1 MSEVFSTD
9 PRSTA
14 EIIQLT
20 IATTDEDIYWDNVWI
35 LQARGSNEELIA
47 ASKLCESHNSNA
59 RSLGVQILGQLGIP
73 DRTLPQQCGDVLLK
87 LLSIETDSTVLAA
100 IGIAFGNLNDPR
112 GVLPLVKWKNHPNPG
127 VRMGVV
133 LGITSQPDELAID
146 ALIELS
152 ADEDADIRNWAT
164 FGLGSQIETNTP
176 AIRDALFDRAILE
189 LGEDEPMSE
198 IRGEALLG
206 LAMRNDLR
214 VISPLIEELQS
225 ECVGTLAVE
234 AASILGNARLYPA
247 LVDLQQWWDV
257 DPKLLQ
263 AAISH
268 CRSDRG

>member
-1 MSEVFSTD
+1 MSEIFSTD
-9 PRSTA
+9 SSSTA

-20 IATTDEDIYWDNVWI
+20 IATADEDIYWDNVWI

-47 ASKLCESHNSNA
+47 ASQLCESHSPKA
-59 RSLGVQILGQLGIP
+59 RNLGVQILGQLGIP
-73 DRTLPQQCGDVLLK
+73 ERTLPQQCGDVLLK
-87 LLSIETDSTVLAA
+87 LLSIETDSLVLAS

-133 LGITSQPDELAID
+133 LGVTSQADQLAID

-152 ADEDADIRNWAT
+152 ADEDADLRNWAT

-189 LGEDEPMSE
+189 LGEDDPMSE

-206 LAMRNDLR
+206 LAMRNDPR

-225 ECVGTLAVE
+225 GCVGKLAVE
-234 AASILGNARLYPA
+234 AASIIGNVRLYPA
-247 LVDLQQWWDV
+247 LIDLQEWWDV

-263 AAISH
+263 TAISN
-268 CRSDRG
+268 CRSNRG